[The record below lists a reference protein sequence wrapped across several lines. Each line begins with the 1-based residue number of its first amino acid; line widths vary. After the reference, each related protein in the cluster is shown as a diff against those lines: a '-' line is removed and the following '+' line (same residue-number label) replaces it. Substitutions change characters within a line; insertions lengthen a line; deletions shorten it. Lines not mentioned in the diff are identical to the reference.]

1 MSSKEQ
7 SKKPS
12 VYIGFDAEI
21 AGSDI
26 FKNVC
31 YGLEEEGIPFYYFA
45 SEEKN
50 PEILAHEAAQRSRL
64 NIGVGIGA
72 DNNIVLQHKK
82 LDLENP
88 FFKKKID
95 YNFQAKIIGSNAARL
110 VKGIPVKEIPLKDEF
125 TTGSAPDIKFSE
137 KDKLEFKHS
146 ETDLNADQVN
156 KYSLSDLVLSSKS
169 SSSSENKDQEIN
181 TKISEEKNS
190 SKNNEKN
197 SDSKIDEE
205 KDNSEDFSEINLD
218 SEDSISE
225 KQLNLLT
232 DLIVDVVKKL
242 NN

>member
-1 MSSKEQ
+1 MSEEQ

-21 AGSDI
+21 AGSNI

-45 SEEKN
+45 GEEKN
-50 PEILAHEAAQRSRL
+50 AEVLAHEAAQGSRL
-64 NIGVGIGA
+64 NVGVGIGV

-88 FFKKKID
+88 FFKQKID

-125 TTGSAPDIKFSE
+125 TTGSAPDIKFIE
-137 KDKLEFKHS
+137 KDELEFKQPEIDS
-146 ETDLNADQVN
+146 KADQAK

-169 SSSSENKDQEIN
+169 SSSSKNKEIDSKN
-181 TKISEEKNS
+181 SEENI
-190 SKNNEKN
+190 N
-197 SDSKIDEE
+197 SKIDEDNIDYMNGE
-205 KDNSEDFSEINLD
+205 KYIDSEEINLD
-218 SEDSISE
+218 NDDCMSE
-225 KQLNLLT
+225 KELNLLI
-232 DLIVDVVKKL
+232 DLIMDVVKKL
-242 NN
+242 NK